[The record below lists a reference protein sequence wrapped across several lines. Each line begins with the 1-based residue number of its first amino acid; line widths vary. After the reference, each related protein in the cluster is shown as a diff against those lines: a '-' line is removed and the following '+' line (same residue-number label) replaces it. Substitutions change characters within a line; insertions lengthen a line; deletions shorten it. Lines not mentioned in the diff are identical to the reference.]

1 MFAASSKPR
10 CWATQNRRGAA
21 TVELAICLPLMVT
34 VILGSIETTNAIF
47 LKQRLTSAAYEGA
60 RSATSP
66 GQTVSGATTAAT
78 NVLTAFKISGSTVT
92 ITPTV
97 GTATTTGTTVTVSV
111 SAPFSSNAC
120 MQPFIIGKTIGNVTA
135 VVIMDH
141 Q

>member
-1 MFAASSKPR
+1 
-10 CWATQNRRGAA
+10 
-21 TVELAICLPLMVT
+21 MVT

-47 LKQRLTSAAYEGA
+47 LKERLTSAAYEGA
-60 RSATSP
+60 RSAITP
-66 GQTVSGATTAAT
+66 GQTATVATAAAT
-78 NVLTAFKISGSTVT
+78 AVLTQFKISGGSVT

-111 SAPFSSNAC
+111 SAPFSSNSV

-135 VVIMDH
+135 VVTMDH